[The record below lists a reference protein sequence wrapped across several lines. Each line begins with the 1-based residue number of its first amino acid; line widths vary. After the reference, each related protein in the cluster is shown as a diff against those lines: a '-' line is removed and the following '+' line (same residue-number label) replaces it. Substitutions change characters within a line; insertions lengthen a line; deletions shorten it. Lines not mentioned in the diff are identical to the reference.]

1 MSPAALVLILLLT
14 PEDAAWEALR
24 TRVEGAPRKV
34 AAFIER
40 RAGCNHFLGEEPY
53 DAERAAELK
62 KAIRELRCTRIE
74 RDVRRLERT
83 YRGRPEIL
91 RLLKDTEDLPG
102 W

>member
-1 MSPAALVLILLLT
+1 MSLAALALILLLS
-14 PEDAAWEALR
+14 PEELDREVVR
-24 TRVEGAPRKV
+24 TRVGTAPRKV

-62 KAIRELRCTRIE
+62 KKIHDLRCERID
-74 RDVRRLERT
+74 RDERRLKRI
-83 YRGRPEIL
+83 YRNRPDIL
-91 RLLKDTEDLPG
+91 GLLKETEALPG

>member
-1 MSPAALVLILLLT
+1 MSLAALALILLLQ
-14 PEDAAWEALR
+14 PEDLDRDALK
-24 TRVEGAPRKV
+24 TRVGRAPRKV

-62 KAIRELRCTRIE
+62 KAIRELRCARME
-74 RDVRRLERT
+74 RDAARLERA
-83 YRGRPEIL
+83 YRARPDIL
-91 RLLKDTEDLPG
+91 RLLEETEDLPG

>member
-1 MSPAALVLILLLT
+1 MSLLPVSLLLLLSAQDGIS
-14 PEDAAWEALR
+14 EGLR
-24 TRVEGAPRKV
+24 ARVQSAPRKV

-62 KAIRELRCTRIE
+62 RTIRELRCARIE
-74 RDVRRLERT
+74 RDERRLERT
-83 YRGRPEIL
+83 YRDRPDIL
-91 RLLKDTEDLPG
+91 RLLKETEDLPG

>member
-1 MSPAALVLILLLT
+1 MSLAALALILQLS
-14 PEDAAWEALR
+14 PEDPGRDALR
-24 TRVEGAPRKV
+24 TRVGSAPRKV

-62 KAIRELRCTRIE
+62 KAILELRCARIE
-74 RDVRRLERT
+74 RDGLRLERT
-83 YRGRPEIL
+83 YRDRPDIL
-91 RLLKDTEDLPG
+91 RILKETEDLPG